1 MALRAE
7 EDNSNSPL
15 PGLSYFWQE
24 AEKPPDYDWEQWVQL
39 FEVAVL
45 ARHSISM
52 TELLRV
58 ADQQNPRNAAMMGNL
73 DEIPAKRKL
82 VSLMYITIGKTGRK
96 MLMDKFRNT
105 NILLIELQ
113 NLVQNCTECFQ
124 TRRNRILDRHIFSR
138 ESKNPRKRCINFVMR

>member
-15 PGLSYFWQE
+15 PGFSYFWQE
-24 AEKPPDYDWEQWVQL
+24 AEKPPGYDWEQWVQL

-45 ARHSISM
+45 ARHSISR

-73 DEIPAKRKL
+73 DEIPAKR
-82 VSLMYITIGKTGRK
+82 
-96 MLMDKFRNT
+96 N
-105 NILLIELQ
+105 
-113 NLVQNCTECFQ
+113 
-124 TRRNRILDRHIFSR
+124 
-138 ESKNPRKRCINFVMR
+138 